1 MRSLQMPCL
10 RGAYMKALVGG
21 SWQAL
26 VSRSYKPSSS
36 SSSSSSRRSLYDD
49 LVCPGVK
56 ILLKVFYKS
65 LREDLVVKCCQKPL
79 HDLVK
84 YRSL

>member
-1 MRSLQMPCL
+1 MPCL

-36 SSSSSSRRSLYDD
+36 SSRRSLYDD

-65 LREDLVVKCCQKPL
+65 
-79 HDLVK
+79 
-84 YRSL
+84 

>member
-1 MRSLQMPCL
+1 MPCL

-26 VSRSYKPSSS
+26 VSRSYKP
-36 SSSSSSRRSLYDD
+36 SSSSSRRSLYDD